1 MSSANGTLGEIIKA
15 LDIAGVEMLALGL
28 PENRIIDASRRLA
41 LTWQC
46 SKYEIVGHVLATN
59 AGKVHARYVDTDAT
73 GANVRGGARIE
84 VTLERIDRP
93 DAMQRFRPHYLRDG
107 SDEFLLL
114 LAEAAAPAD
123 PEREETL
130 ARITEAAGFDS
141 FEVSADT
148 GEMLLA
154 APFAA
159 ALGLPEDAAIPLADW
174 QALLHPDD
182 IAADPAS
189 VFAAG
194 GTPVTVS
201 LIRLRDP
208 GGVWRRHEFIA
219 QTVRPAPDAAAARLI
234 GLVRPWP
241 EPQDA
246 ALATGGQSTAPAAPT
261 TGIDTAL
268 AALAAARFTID
279 PATGSIDLPAA
290 MIALLGLRAGPGDP
304 AAALAEL
311 AERIAPADYP
321 AFETA
326 LTEAAQGIAP
336 TPLTLRTGDGER
348 CFRLTFVAAP
358 SGSVEGF
365 CQDVTGLGLPAPA
378 AVAASEETHQLAPVL
393 REVLDHLRTAD
404 AGDVR
409 DADEIVTL
417 ANAVEGL
424 RLKAAP
430 PGPAGDPGDA
440 GEAAAG
446 EQIAP
451 APPPAAEA
459 AAAPAPFLSEAASE
473 VQAAPDSEPE
483 LAPVAQAD
491 SATGSA
497 ELSPPLPPETLPDP
511 SEARTGPPA
520 FEPSFDVRHKGGA
533 SSPRALVVDDDAMI
547 RAVIVAMLDDIGL
560 PAIEASDGAEGLA
573 KLRRAPTVSLVV
585 SDVVMEGV
593 GGPEF
598 LGEAFLER
606 PDLRAILTSGY
617 DLGTLLADVDLPDG
631 IELIPK
637 PFTRQE
643 FLHKVEVLLA
653 PAAAA

>member
-59 AGKVHARYVDTDAT
+59 AGKVHARYVDTDGT

-93 DAMQRFRPHYLRDG
+93 DAVQRFRPHYLRDG

-123 PEREETL
+123 HEREETL
-130 ARITEAAGFDS
+130 ARITEAAGYDT
-141 FEVSADT
+141 FEVSAET
-148 GEMLLA
+148 GEVLLA

-159 ALGLPEDAAIPLADW
+159 ALGLPEDSAIPLADW
-174 QALLHPDD
+174 QTRVHPDD
-182 IAADPAS
+182 AAIDPAGAVAS
-189 VFAAG
+189 G
-194 GTPVTVS
+194 GLPLAVALV
-201 LIRLRDP
+201 RLRDASDA
-208 GGVWRRHEFIA
+208 WLRYEFLVQA
-219 QTVRPAPDAAAARLI
+219 VRPAPGAPVTKLI

-241 EPQDA
+241 EPA
-246 ALATGGQSTAPAAPT
+246 ENALAAVQASVPEPERE
-261 TGIDTAL
+261 DTAL
-268 AALAAARFTID
+268 AALGVARFAID
-279 PATGSIDLPAA
+279 PATGSIDLPPSLT
-290 MIALLGLRAGPGDP
+290 ALVGLDAHPDDP

-311 AERIAPADYP
+311 AGRIAPADYP
-321 AFETA
+321 AFEAA
-326 LTEAAQGIAP
+326 LTEAAQGLAP
-336 TPLTLRTGDGER
+336 APLTLRTSDGDR
-348 CFRLTFVAAP
+348 CFRLTFAATA
-358 SGSVEGF
+358 GGAVEGY
-365 CQDVTGLGLPAPA
+365 CQDITGFAPVAPA
-378 AVAASEETHQLAPVL
+378 AAAAAELTPQFAPVL
-393 REVLDHLRTAD
+393 REMLDHLRTAD
-404 AGDVR
+404 AGDAR

-417 ANAVEGL
+417 ASAVEGL
-424 RLKAAP
+424 RLQSA
-430 PGPAGDPGDA
+430 PAGPVDDA
-440 GEAAAG
+440 GENDEEAAVSG
-446 EQIAP
+446 PTP
-451 APPPAAEA
+451 ASPALEDADQT
-459 AAAPAPFLSEAASE
+459 AAAPTEASDEPPSDEALAAAS
-473 VQAAPDSEPE
+473 PE
-483 LAPVAQAD
+483 NTPPRSNALA
-491 SATGSA
+491 
-497 ELSPPLPPETLPDP
+497 PPLPPETLPDP
-511 SEARTGPPA
+511 AEARARPA
-520 FEPSFDVRHKGGA
+520 PQAYEPSFDVRHKGGA
-533 SSPRALVVDDDAMI
+533 ASPRALVVDDDATI

-598 LGEAFLER
+598 LAEAFLER

-617 DLGTLLADVDLPDG
+617 DLGVLLADVDLPDG
-631 IELIPK
+631 IELMPK

-643 FLHKVEVLLA
+643 FLHKVETLLA